1 VTLTLRSRLTIVYTA
16 VFGLLLTLIGI
27 VAYRVLQY
35 QLDNDVTANLLQL
48 TTALHGYLHLG
59 PSGVPVVVFDATD
72 PAEAAF
78 VQDATRYYQVFD
90 VATGRL
96 LVQSDAMRP
105 LGLEFTPS
113 EVSAFRNELVMQDVQ
128 TDYGRIRL
136 SNSVITPGGGRYLL
150 QVGVSLAPLDTVLQR
165 FLVLLIIGIPASLA
179 AGILAGRSTA
189 RIALQPLTDLAVAA
203 RRIDVAGL
211 GRRVPVRGTSDE
223 LDTVA
228 LAFNETLERL
238 EHAVGEM
245 RQFSTALAHEL
256 RTPLAAL
263 RGEIEMAMR
272 EPDVAPAAVRRMA
285 GQLDEIDKL
294 KRLID
299 QILTLARAEAG
310 EIVLARSRVDLGAL
324 ATRVVDQ
331 IELVA
336 QAKSVALLL
345 DCADAAAVQGDEQWL
360 TRLILNLLDNAI
372 KFTPEGGRIA
382 VAVSHEDGFARLAV
396 QDTGSGIP
404 ADAVPHLFDR
414 FFRADPARPPD
425 IEGAGL
431 GLSLVKWI
439 VDQHHGR
446 IDVDSQPGR
455 GSTFS
460 VRLPAL
466 D

>member
-1 VTLTLRSRLTIVYTA
+1 MTLTLRSRLTIVYTA

-48 TTALHGYLHLG
+48 TTGLHGYLRFNGGL
-59 PSGVPVVVFDATD
+59 PVVLFDATD
-72 PAEAAF
+72 PAESAF
-78 VQDATRYYQVFD
+78 VEEATRYYQVFD
-90 VATGRL
+90 VETGRL
-96 LVQSDAMRP
+96 LGQSDAMRP

-113 EVSAFRNELVMQDVQ
+113 EISAFRNQLVMQDVQ

-136 SNSVITPGGGRYLL
+136 SNSIVTPDNGRIYLL

-165 FLVLLIIGIPASLA
+165 FLVLLFIGIPASLA

-211 GRRVPVRGTSDE
+211 ERRVPVRGTSDE

-272 EPDVAPAAVRRMA
+272 EPDVAPAGVRRMA

-310 EIVLARSRVDLGAL
+310 EIVLARSRVDLGVL

-336 QAKSVALLL
+336 QAKSVALHL
-345 DCADAAAVQGDEQWL
+345 DRADAAAVQGDEQWL

-382 VAVSHEDGFARLAV
+382 VAVSREDGFARLAV
-396 QDTGSGIP
+396 QDTGAGIP
-404 ADAVPHLFDR
+404 ADALPHLFDR

-425 IEGAGL
+425 VEGAGL

-455 GSTFS
+455 GSTFT
-460 VRLPAL
+460 VRLPGL